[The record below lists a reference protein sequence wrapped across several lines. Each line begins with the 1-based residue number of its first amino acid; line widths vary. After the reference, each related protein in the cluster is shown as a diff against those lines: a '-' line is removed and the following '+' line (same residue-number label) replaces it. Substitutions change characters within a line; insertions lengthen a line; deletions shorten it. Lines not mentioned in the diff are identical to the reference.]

1 MNQNLRAYGIR
12 SMMLAQVIFLLS
24 CIFVCRIQATNN
36 EGAFDVAAFNVQVF
50 GVTKMSKAE
59 VRKYLRD
66 IVLRY
71 DLILIQEIRDVSGD
85 AIKDLLADVQAID
98 ARYHMIISPRLGR
111 TSSKEQ
117 YAFIYRTD
125 WVTALDSFLYSDPG
139 DVYEREPYVVR
150 FKSSKAEIADFAI
163 AGIHTSPDDAEIE
176 VSNLSNVYDEILAK
190 FGLKD
195 VLIMGDFNAGCDYI
209 KDWKNVKL
217 ATDNRFYW
225 LIDNTV
231 DTTTK
236 QTECPYDR
244 VVVAGD
250 KLLASLLPLSPGA
263 FRYDTYYKLSEEL
276 AEDIS
281 DHYPVQFQIRSLEEK
296 LNILSTK
303 EINVDDTRANTDLT
317 SSKVYSMKGDA
328 EDISSYKV
336 SSSYTKS
343 GAYLKIVVSKV
354 VKGVGAVMQCLE
366 NDFKKD
372 FPAFITTTQILTAER
387 MLNEMAIR
395 QQLPHGF
402 GRYQTLYDFYAS
414 YEHSYSVK
422 LTCSLEVRTAP
433 ICYVNIVQY
442 FN

>member
-1 MNQNLRAYGIR
+1 MTLP
-12 SMMLAQVIFLLS
+12 QVLFLLLGV
-24 CIFVCRIQATNN
+24 FVYSIQATNN
-36 EGAFDVAAFNVQVF
+36 EGVFDVAAFNVQVF
-50 GVTKMSKAE
+50 GVTKMSNAE

-71 DLILIQEIRDVSGD
+71 DLILIQEIRDASGD
-85 AIKDLLADVQAID
+85 AIKELLADVQAID
-98 ARYHMIISPRLGR
+98 ARYDMTISPRLGR

-125 WVTALDSFLYSDPG
+125 WVNALNSFLYSDPG

-150 FKSSKAEIADFAI
+150 FKSSKAEISDFAI

-176 VSNLSNVYDEILAK
+176 VSNLSNVYDEIVVK

-195 VLIMGDFNAGCDYI
+195 VIIMGDFNAGCDYI
-209 KDWKNVKL
+209 KNWKNVKL

-281 DHYPVQFQIRSLEEK
+281 DHYPVQFQIRSLEKK
-296 LNILSTK
+296 LNILSVK
-303 EINVDDTRANTDLT
+303 EIYVDDTRVNTDLT
-317 SSKVYSMKGDA
+317 SYKVYSMKGDA

-343 GAYLKIVVSKV
+343 GAYLKIVVSKN

-372 FPAFITTTQILTAER
+372 FPTFITTTQILTAEG
-387 MLNEMAIR
+387 MLNEMDIR
-395 QQLPHGF
+395 HRLPHGF

-422 LTCSLEVRTAP
+422 LACSLEIRTAP

-442 FN
+442 FK